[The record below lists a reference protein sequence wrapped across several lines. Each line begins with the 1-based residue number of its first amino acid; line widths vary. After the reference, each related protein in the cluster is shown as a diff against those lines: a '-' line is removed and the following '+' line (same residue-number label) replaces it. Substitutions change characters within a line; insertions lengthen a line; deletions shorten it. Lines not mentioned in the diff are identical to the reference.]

1 MNKKQLKEKIDYEE
15 WEVRVLR
22 EEIEKRQALLDKKR
36 EYVEGLHKEY
46 DDYCDDDFEN
56 VADVPAWVNK
66 KIYDTRE
73 MRYYPN
79 VEFGQMVTGKW
90 FDDGDGYTTLQDA
103 FTGVTKTQDEAERL
117 GDYLI
122 ARREYIN
129 AIKVF
134 NKYYNWKVDWTEQSQ
149 KKYYFYLDHSTN
161 TGDCMHC
168 GVCQELPTS
177 EHFSE
182 NVFNNTKMF
191 NYLKQKY
198 LNMLLYEDRL
208 NNSMNDF

>member
-46 DDYCDDDFEN
+46 DDYCDNDFEN
-56 VADVPAWVNK
+56 AADVSAWVSK

-73 MRYYPN
+73 IRYYPK

-117 GDYLI
+117 GEYLI

-134 NKYYNWKVDWTEQSQ
+134 NEYYKWECDW
-149 KKYYFYLDHSTN
+149 
-161 TGDCMHC
+161 
-168 GVCQELPTS
+168 
-177 EHFSE
+177 E
-182 NVFNNTKMF
+182 NVSQSKQHLVLCEEDCEVCVRNVVSSRYLSTDFMLCPDITSNTKMF

-198 LNMLLYEDRL
+198 LDMLLYEDRL